1 MSSTPDTPARPF
13 PWFTAFLVVATIGLS
28 VLVFVLSNE
37 NRRLRGLLDD
47 KYAEALKASLQVGES
62 LGTIELVGASG
73 TQTTH
78 DFAAHPATLVLVIST
93 HCPHCDEAL
102 PTWVRAVEDARATRV
117 PVVCIESDVIAAD
130 QLKPTPPT
138 IPAFFVPNARST
150 WLTRLSM
157 VPAAILVGN
166 DAKVIRTWYGP
177 LSPKDQDAMTDAL
190 MAAAAPSPGQK

>member
-1 MSSTPDTPARPF
+1 MSSTPDSPARPF

-28 VLVFVLSNE
+28 VLVFLLTNE
-37 NRRLRGLLDD
+37 NRRLRGMLDD

-73 TQTTH
+73 ARTTH

-93 HCPHCDEAL
+93 HCPHCDEAM
-102 PTWVRAVEDARATRV
+102 PTWVRAIEDANATSV
-117 PVVCIESDVIAAD
+117 PVVCIESDVIAPD
-130 QLKPTPPT
+130 QLKPTPST

-166 DAKVIRTWYGP
+166 DAKVLRTWYGP
-177 LSPKDQDAMTDAL
+177 LSAKDQEAMTDAL
-190 MAAAAPSPGQK
+190 MSASAGSTSQK